1 MENSGGTEYGG
12 ETEKRGNGTFEIKKT
27 HAYAIAAAIILGFS
41 ILMYMNLSLLTYSNT
56 PKITTGSIATQSS
69 AESSSLSLNPAEE
82 EPAVPEEIY
91 KLFICSCCG
100 RTIDAKCCG
109 MAREMVSFVDE
120 QADAGLSKMDVIL
133 NTVKKYGLPS
143 LIKSMQDEIREEFS
157 RRAPADRP
165 EIIVEPESYD
175 LGEVRM
181 ADGYAFTQ
189 FTVRNVGKSALIIDG
204 ISTSCGCTMA
214 SLDGSPFYGMSG
226 HGGDGA
232 SPPGWTY
239 EILPGETADLTVRYN
254 PNMHPDFRGDAT
266 RTVYITSN
274 DPIDFRKGVR
284 IELKQVD

>member
-1 MENSGGTEYGG
+1 MENSGGTEN
-12 ETEKRGNGTFEIKKT
+12 EEKSENKKNGMIAIKKT
-27 HAYAIAAAIILGFS
+27 YAYAIAITVILGFS
-41 ILMYMNLSLLTYSNT
+41 VLMYMNLSISTFANAPSVTAGNIPSET
-56 PKITTGSIATQSS
+56 ST
-69 AESSSLSLNPAEE
+69 ESSLLSLNPADE

-109 MAREMVSFVDE
+109 MAKEMVSFVDE
-120 QADAGLSKMDVIL
+120 QADAGLSRMDVIL
-133 NTVKKYGLPS
+133 STVKKYGLPS
-143 LIKSMQDEIREEFS
+143 LIESMQDEIREEFAN
-157 RRAPADRP
+157 RAPANRP
-165 EIIVEPESYD
+165 QIVVEPETYD
-175 LGEVRM
+175 LGDVSL

-189 FTVRNVGKSALIIDG
+189 FEVRNVGESALIIDG

-232 SPPGWTY
+232 SPPGWTH
-239 EILPGETADLTVRYN
+239 EILPGGTAELTVRYN